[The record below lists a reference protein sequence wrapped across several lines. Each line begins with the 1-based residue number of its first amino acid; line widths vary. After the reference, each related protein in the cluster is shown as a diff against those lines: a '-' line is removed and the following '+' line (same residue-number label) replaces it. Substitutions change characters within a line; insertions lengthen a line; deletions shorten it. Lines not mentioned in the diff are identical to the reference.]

1 MSGAIQITV
10 NGRPYV
16 VSGEAVHRSL
26 LHWLRGRGLTGTKEG
41 CAEGDCGACTVAL
54 VERRADGAPTYRAV
68 NSCIALLPMFDGRE
82 VLTVEGLA
90 KSDPPLSLADLHP
103 VQAAMVECYGSQC
116 GYCTPGFVV
125 SMFEAYSRPELGPD
139 SAREIADQLSGNLC
153 RCTGYRPIRD
163 AMALALE
170 RRKDAGEDLLQLRL
184 KKPVAPLGPVA
195 YEGGGERFERP
206 ASLEDLL
213 RVKAERRG
221 EAVLVGGAT
230 EIGVEI
236 NKKAR
241 RFPLLVS
248 TEAVAELRRVR
259 RTDAGWSIGGAATLT
274 EVEEALGGAIPALD
288 KMLWV
293 FASRQIRSR
302 ATVAGNLVTAS
313 PIGDL
318 APVLLALGAS
328 VVLSRWDTAKG
339 ARADRVVP
347 LDAFF
352 LGYRKTVLAE
362 DEVLT
367 EILVPAA
374 PATGRRLVDS
384 FKVSKRRELDISI
397 VAAAF
402 CVDLDQGDVV
412 TAARLAYGGVAATP
426 LRAKRTEAVLVG
438 KRWGDEG
445 TLRAALGVLG
455 TEASPIS
462 DVRSGAEF
470 RKGLV
475 PSLFEKFFRGER
487 TEAQDEPLRFLRG
500 AKTPPGDASRSLH
513 HESAIGHVTGS
524 AIYVDDEAH
533 RRGAMLELWPVMA
546 PHARARVLRRDA
558 TRARSMPGVVTV
570 LFAEDVPGLN
580 DVGAVRHDEP
590 LLAKDEVLFHGQ
602 MVAVVVGES
611 YEACRAAAAAVE
623 VEYEPLPAVL
633 SLEQAI
639 AEGSFHATGPD
650 ARYPGPVDPQRIGHH
665 MRRGDVAAAL
675 AASKHRLSGSLVLG
689 GQEHFY
695 LEAHAAWAE
704 RGDDGDVTVVSST
717 QHPSEIQTVVAHVLG
732 LPRNKVVVQ
741 SPRMGGGFGGKE
753 TQGNGWAALVALAAW
768 KTGRPVRVQLDRDVD
783 MKLTGKRHPFR
794 ADWEVGFD
802 DDGRIRGVYCEI
814 VADGGWALDLS
825 ESICDRAL
833 FHFDN
838 AYYLPNVHV
847 WGRVAKTNMVSHTA
861 FRGFG
866 GPQGM
871 VFIEDVMDRVARTLG
886 LPPEVVRERNFY
898 RGSGETATT
907 HYGQDVGDARVGRMW
922 TRLLASSE
930 FAKRRAEVDAFNRSN
945 VHRKR
950 GLAITPVKFGISF
963 TATFLNQAGALVNL
977 YRDGTVQV
985 SHGGTEMGQGLY
997 TKIRGIAMRELGLP
1011 ASAVRVMKTST
1022 DKVPN
1027 TSATAASSGADL
1039 NGAAVRAACE
1049 TLKARLAPIAAN
1061 MIERKWG
1068 VTVPVPSMAFEDGHV
1083 LSRERPELRV
1093 PLHDVCDRAHLEQV
1107 SMSAVGYY
1115 RTPGIGY
1122 DKAAGKGKP
1131 FYYYAWG
1138 VAAAEVELDARSG
1151 MKRVRRVDVL
1161 HDVGDSLNPAIDRG
1175 QIEGAFVQGMGWLTG
1190 EELSWDEKGRLLT
1203 HSAST
1208 YQIPAIS
1215 DAPFDFRVEL
1225 LPDAAQ
1231 EGTIHGSKAVG
1242 EPPFMLAISVREALR
1257 DAVAAFGAP
1266 GGIVELPSPATHE
1279 ALWHAIQRRLR
1290 AHPSGVSIAA
1300 EE

>member
-1 MSGAIQITV
+1 MSGSIQLTI
-10 NGRPYV
+10 NGRPYTV
-16 VSGEAVHRSL
+16 TGEAVHRSL
-26 LHWLRGRGLTGTKEG
+26 LHWLRSEGLTGTKEG

-54 VERRADGAPTYRAV
+54 VERRADGTPTYRAG

-90 KSDPPLSLADLHP
+90 KNDPPLSLADLHP

-125 SMFEAYSRPELGPD
+125 SMFEAYHRPEVGPE
-139 SAREIADQLSGNLC
+139 SAREIGDQLNGNLC

-163 AMALALE
+163 AMALALD
-170 RRKDAGEDLLQLRL
+170 RRGGAGEDLFQLRL
-184 KKPVAPLGPVA
+184 KKPVAPLAPVS

-206 ASLEDLL
+206 TTMDALL
-213 RVKAERRG
+213 RAKAEQKD
-221 EAVLVGGAT
+221 AVLVAGAT

-236 NKKAR
+236 NKKAK

-248 TEAVAELRRVR
+248 TEAVPELRRVE
-259 RTDAGWSIGGAATLT
+259 RTDAGWTVGGAATLT
-274 EVEEALGGAIPALD
+274 EIEEALGGAIPALD

-293 FASRQIRSR
+293 FASRQIRHR
-302 ATVAGNLVTAS
+302 ATMAGNLVTAS

-328 VVLSRWDTAKG
+328 VVLSRWDAKKG
-339 ARADRVVP
+339 AREDRTVP

-352 LGYRKTVLAE
+352 LGYRKTVLGE
-362 DEVLT
+362 GEVMT
-367 EILVPAA
+367 QILIPHG
-374 PATGRRLVDS
+374 PATGRRFVDS
-384 FKVSKRRELDISI
+384 YKVSKRRELDISI
-397 VAAAF
+397 VASAF
-402 CVDLDQGDVV
+402 CVDVDDQGVV
-412 TAARLAYGGVAATP
+412 AAARLAYGGVAATP
-426 LRAKRTEAVLVG
+426 VRAKRTEAVLVG
-438 KRWGDEG
+438 KRWDDEA
-445 TLRAALGVLG
+445 TLRAALDMLA

-462 DVRSGAEF
+462 DVRSGADF

-487 TEAQDEPLRFLRG
+487 TAAQDEPLLFLRG
-500 AKTPPGDASRSLH
+500 TPTHGSEDSRSLH
-513 HESAIGHVTGS
+513 HESAIGHVTGG

-533 RRGAMLELWPVMA
+533 RRGAMLELWPVTS
-546 PHARARVLRRDA
+546 PHAHARIVRRDA
-558 TRARSMPGVVTV
+558 TKARAMPGVVAV
-570 LFAEDVPGLN
+570 LLAEDVPGMN
-580 DVGAVRHDEP
+580 DVGAVRHDET
-590 LLAKDEVLFHGQ
+590 LLAKDEALFHGH

-633 SLEQAI
+633 SIEQAI

-665 MRRGDVAAAL
+665 MRRGDVPAAL
-675 AASKHRLSGSLVLG
+675 AASAHRLSGSLHIG

-695 LEAHAAWAE
+695 LEAQAAWAE

-717 QHPSEIQTVVAHVLG
+717 QHPSEIQAVVAHVLH

-768 KTGRPVRVQLDRDVD
+768 KTGRPVRVQLDRDLD
-783 MKLTGKRHPFR
+783 MQLTGKRHPFR

-802 DDGRIRGVYCEI
+802 DDGHVRGVYCEI
-814 VADGGWALDLS
+814 VSDGGWALDLS
-825 ESICDRAL
+825 ESITDRAL

-847 WGRVAKTNMVSHTA
+847 WGRVAKTNTVSHTA

-871 VFIEDVMDRVARTLG
+871 VFIEEVMARIARTLG
-886 LPPEVVRERNFY
+886 LAPEVVRERNFY
-898 RGSGETATT
+898 RGTGETATT
-907 HYGQDVGDARVGRMW
+907 HYGQDVGDPRIERVW
-922 TRLLASSE
+922 TRLLASSQ
-930 FAKRRAEVDAFNRSN
+930 FAERRAEVDAFNRS
-945 VHRKR
+945 HAHEKR
-950 GLAITPVKFGISF
+950 GLAVTPVKFGISF
-963 TATFLNQAGALVNL
+963 TATFLNQAGALLNM

-985 SHGGTEMGQGLY
+985 NHGGTEMGQGLY
-997 TKIRGIAMRELGLP
+997 TKIKGIAMRELGLP
-1011 ASAVRVMKTST
+1011 AAAVRVMKTRT

-1039 NGAAVRAACE
+1039 NGAAVRSACK

-1061 MIERKWG
+1061 MIARKWG
-1068 VTVPVPSMAFEDGHV
+1068 VTVPVPSIAFEDAHV
-1083 LSRERPELRV
+1083 FSRERPELRV
-1093 PLHDVCDRAHLEQV
+1093 PLAEVCERAHFEQA
-1107 SMSAVGYY
+1107 SMSAIGYY
-1115 RTPGIGY
+1115 KTPGIGY
-1122 DKAAGKGKP
+1122 DKAAGKGNP
-1131 FYYYAWG
+1131 FYYFAWG
-1138 VAAAEVELDARSG
+1138 AAVTEVEVDARSG

-1161 HDVGDSLNPAIDRG
+1161 HDVGDSLNPAVDRG
-1175 QIEGAFVQGMGWLTG
+1175 QIEGGFVQGMGWLTG
-1190 EELSWDEKGRLLT
+1190 EELSWDDKGRLLT

-1242 EPPFMLAISVREALR
+1242 EPPLMLALSVREALR
-1257 DAVAAFGAP
+1257 DAVGAFGAP
-1266 GGIVELPSPATHE
+1266 GGVVELPSPVTHE
-1279 ALWHAIQRRLR
+1279 ALWHAIQQRLR
-1290 AHPSGVSIAA
+1290 ERPGVSIAA
-1300 EE
+1300 ED